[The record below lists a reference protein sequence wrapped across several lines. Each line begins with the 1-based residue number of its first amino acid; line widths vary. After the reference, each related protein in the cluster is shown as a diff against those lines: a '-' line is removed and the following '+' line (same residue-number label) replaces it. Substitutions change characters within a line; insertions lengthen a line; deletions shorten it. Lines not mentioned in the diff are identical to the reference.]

1 MTKKELEELKQS
13 RTFDPQ
19 RMRAEEV
26 RAMGQEVKQKKR
38 GCRCNGR

>member
-1 MTKKELEELKQS
+1 MTKEERDKLAQS

-26 RAMGQEVKQKKR
+26 RAMGQEVKQKKK
-38 GCRCNGR
+38 GCRCNG